1 MWFFD
6 KKNDTVSLLNSI
18 KSEKTG
24 GTRAQ
29 WRQLLDVAILNS
41 RVAME
46 MKPPP
51 KAVDDDPKV
60 KKPDILQ
67 PSRCH
72 FLHFLLFTYPTT
84 YLRYTLYTF
93 SFI

>member
-1 MWFFD
+1 MSVANTWFFD
-6 KKNDTVSLLNSI
+6 KKNDTVSLLNTI
-18 KSEKTG
+18 KTEKSG
-24 GTRAQ
+24 GTRPQ

-60 KKPDILQ
+60 KKADVLQ
-67 PSRCH
+67 PTRYFTS
-72 FLHFLLFTYPTT
+72 FLL
-84 YLRYTLYTF
+84 L
-93 SFI
+93 S